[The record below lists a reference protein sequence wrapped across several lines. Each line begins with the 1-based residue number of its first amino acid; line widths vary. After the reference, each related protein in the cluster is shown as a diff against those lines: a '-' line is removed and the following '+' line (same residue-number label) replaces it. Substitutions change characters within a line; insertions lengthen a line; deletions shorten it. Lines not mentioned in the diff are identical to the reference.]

1 MVEGQISETD
11 KRALDGFVRSPLGDN
26 VANYVTE
33 LIKSRK
39 YDWLGFDNDWT
50 NFHRSVNFKVFSEP
64 LVNKDNLLEITLKG
78 TQTASG
84 TDHRV
89 IGDLNTWKDSL
100 LNVKRFKQD
109 NNKEIVV
116 LIVEQGNNGAEAIFV
131 RPDQYDNIKDNPL
144 FKNNT

>member
-1 MVEGQISETD
+1 M
-11 KRALDGFVRSPLGDN
+11 
-26 VANYVTE
+26 
-33 LIKSRK
+33 
-39 YDWLGFDNDWT
+39 GFDNDWT